1 MGRVVFNFC
10 VMEFK
15 KMLITP
21 FQAKGLL
28 EANVKNRRV
37 KQPVVARY
45 ATDMANGKWKQDTGE
60 TIKISENGVILDGQH
75 RLLAIVKSNVS
86 LYFHV
91 AYDVPDDSFDVIDT
105 GSVRNASDAFVVYG
119 IKNSNA
125 LPSMISM
132 HHALKYDIPHGS
144 QKNRKPTNSDILKMY
159 LDHEDFWQ
167 NIGKKAMNWYEA
179 FSKILQPSVIG
190 SFFAFF
196 SEINADASV
205 EFMNQLCT
213 GQDIKNNS
221 IALLRQKLIQD
232 KLSVRKMP
240 PYLKYALIIKTWN
253 YFRSGEKI
261 KILKFDVER
270 ENFPVAI

>member
-1 MGRVVFNFC
+1 
-10 VMEFK
+10 MEFK

-37 KQPVVARY
+37 KQPVVKRY
-45 ATDMANGKWKQDTGE
+45 ADDMANGKWKQDTGE

-159 LDHEDFWQ
+159 LDHEEFWQ

-270 ENFPVAI
+270 DNFPVAI